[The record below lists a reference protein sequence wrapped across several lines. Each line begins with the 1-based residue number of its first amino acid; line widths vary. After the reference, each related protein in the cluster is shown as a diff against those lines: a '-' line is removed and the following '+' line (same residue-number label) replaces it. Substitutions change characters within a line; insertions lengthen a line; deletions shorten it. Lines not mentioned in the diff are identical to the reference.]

1 MVHKVWRQNGWM
13 LANDFPEF
21 EVSPAQPTLS
31 QATVMTGTIAV
42 PPGRAGSDPTPPG
55 ARIISMR
62 VPHAPLF
69 RRLFRV
75 NSPAHIE
82 LPSHAIEQDQYPHRR
97 PRHRR
102 NIAIGV
108 IAIALVAGLGWKF
121 LSGNTAEAAPPPPAV
136 VQIAAPITREVTEW
150 NDYVGRFA
158 PSRTVEI
165 RPRVSGAVTQ
175 ILFRD
180 GDFVRQG
187 QPLFVVDPRP
197 YRAALAEA
205 QAEVAST
212 RSAVALAR
220 SNYAR
225 VSGLTGD
232 EAVAGTEVDQL
243 RARIQAA
250 AAGLAGAQ
258 ARVAQRAL
266 DLEFATVRAPI
277 SGRVSDRRVDI
288 GNLVSG
294 QSGAQATLLTT
305 INAVDPIYFNF
316 DASEALFLKTQRERQ
331 ASSAP
336 ANVQVRLQDE
346 ADYRWNGKLDFT
358 DNGLDPRSGTIRVR
372 AVVPNPEGF
381 LTPGMFGNMRLA
393 DGGKVRAL
401 LVPDE
406 AVQADQARKVVLTVG
421 KDGTV
426 TAKPVQIGPLVNG
439 LRVIQS
445 GLSPNDRVV
454 VSNFQ
459 AAVAGSKVDPK
470 PGRITPAKAVA
481 PTQAGANSPTA
492 AQATLD

>member
-1 MVHKVWRQNGWM
+1 MN
-13 LANDFPEF
+13 
-21 EVSPAQPTLS
+21 SPTHIEIPDHDLQQGDVRRA
-31 QATVMTGTIAV
+31 
-42 PPGRAGSDPTPPG
+42 PGRS
-55 ARIISMR
+55 
-62 VPHAPLF
+62 
-69 RRLFRV
+69 
-75 NSPAHIE
+75 
-82 LPSHAIEQDQYPHRR
+82 
-97 PRHRR
+97 HRR

-108 IAIALVAGLGWKF
+108 IALVLVAGLGWKA
-121 LSGNTAEAAPPPPAV
+121 LSGNKADAAPLPPAV
-136 VQIAAPITREVTEW
+136 VQVATPLTREVTEW

-158 PSRTVEI
+158 PSRTVEV

-187 QPLFVVDPRP
+187 QPLFVVDVRP

-205 QAEVAST
+205 QAEVASA

-220 SNYAR
+220 SNYGR

-232 EAVAGTEVDQL
+232 EAVAGTEIDQL
-243 RARIQAA
+243 RARVQAA

-258 ARVAQRAL
+258 ARVTQRSL

-277 SGRVSDRRVDI
+277 SGRVSDRRIDV

-294 QSGAQATLLTT
+294 ENGAQATLLTT

-316 DASEALFLKTQRERQ
+316 DASEALFLRTQRERQ
-331 ASSAP
+331 AKSAP
-336 ANVQVRLQDE
+336 GNVQVRLQDE

-372 AVVPNPEGF
+372 ALIPNPNGF

-406 AVQADQARKVVLTVG
+406 AVQADQARKVVLTIGRDNMV
-421 KDGTV
+421 V
-426 TAKPVQIGPLVNG
+426 AKPVQIGPLVNG

-445 GLSPNDRVV
+445 GLLPDDRVII
-454 VSNFQ
+454 SNYQ
-459 AAVAGSKVDPK
+459 AAISGTKVDPK
-470 PGRITPAKAVA
+470 PGRIAPVKAA
-481 PTQAGANSPTA
+481 QTAQPGASSSMA

>member
-1 MVHKVWRQNGWM
+1 M
-13 LANDFPEF
+13 
-21 EVSPAQPTLS
+21 PTFF
-31 QATVMTGTIAV
+31 G
-42 PPGRAGSDPTPPG
+42 GFD
-55 ARIISMR
+55 
-62 VPHAPLF
+62 
-69 RRLFRV
+69 V
-75 NSPAHIE
+75 NSPAKIE
-82 LPSHAIEQDQYPHRR
+82 TPPYAVEADEQVPQRSHRGRNVAI
-97 PRHRR
+97 
-102 NIAIGV
+102 AV
-108 IAIALVAGLGWKF
+108 IALALVAALGWKAF
-121 LSGNTAEAAPPPPAV
+121 SGGPAGAAPMPPAV
-136 VQIAAPITREVTEW
+136 VQVAEPLTREVTQW

-158 PSRTVEI
+158 PSRTVEV
-165 RPRVSGAVTQ
+165 RPRVSGAVVQ
-175 ILFRD
+175 VLFRD

-205 QAEVAST
+205 QAEVASA
-212 RSAVALAR
+212 RSAVALAQ
-220 SNYAR
+220 SNYGR
-225 VSGLTGD
+225 VQGLTGD
-232 EAVAGTEVDQL
+232 EAVAGTEIDQL
-243 RARIQAA
+243 RARVRAA

-258 ARVAQRAL
+258 ARVTQRAL

-277 SGRVSDRRVDI
+277 SGRVSDRRIDA

-294 QSGAQATLLTT
+294 ENGAQATLLTT

-316 DASEALFLKTQRERQ
+316 DASEALFLRTQRERQ
-331 ASSAP
+331 GSHAP

-372 AVVPNPEGF
+372 AVVPNPNGF

-421 KDGTV
+421 PDNTV

-445 GLSPNDRVV
+445 GLSPKDHVV
-454 VSNFQ
+454 ISNFQ
-459 AAVAGSKVDPK
+459 AAIAGAKVDAK
-470 PGRITPAKAVA
+470 PGRITPAKIVA
-481 PTQAGANSPTA
+481 PAQTGANSPMA